1 MVFNGGHL
9 SGEEETG
16 AYSVIDGT
24 NVYWRFKP
32 SEQET
37 VLMAEINKA
46 WVPLGRFPLGPI
58 PIDLIQN
65 LLVNAVKDSTT

>member
-1 MVFNGGHL
+1 MVFNGGYL

-16 AYSVIDGT
+16 AYSVIEGT

-32 SEQET
+32 SERET
-37 VLMAEINKA
+37 VLMAEINRA

-58 PIDLIQN
+58 PLDVIAN
-65 LLVNAVKDSTT
+65 LLSEATKGSTT